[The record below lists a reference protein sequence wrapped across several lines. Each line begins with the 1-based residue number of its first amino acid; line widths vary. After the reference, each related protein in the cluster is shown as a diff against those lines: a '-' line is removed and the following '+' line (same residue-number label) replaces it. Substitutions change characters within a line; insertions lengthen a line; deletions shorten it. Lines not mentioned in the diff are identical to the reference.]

1 MRKPPTFFVTTLS
14 ILLFLSL
21 ACTACGRNTVY
32 SSAGTAPSPARD
44 PVTQVYAL
52 AWAPDGARLALGTK
66 NGDIQVWNTRSKTL
80 LLTAEQRFGAVY
92 ALAWSPDGKLI
103 ASVGGG
109 SIVQLWHATTGKQI
123 ALLHVRRSRGEGGR
137 ARSSLLSCA
146 LGFHVATR
154 NPVVI
159 VHS

>member
-52 AWAPDGARLALGTK
+52 TWAPDGKRLASGGQDQSVHL
-66 NGDIQVWNTRSKTL
+66 WNTTTGRQVFAYRS
-80 LLTAEQRFGAVY
+80 RFSTGGVL
-92 ALAWSPDGKLI
+92 ALAWSPNGKYL
-103 ASVGGG
+103 AAGTSVGIGQ
-109 SIVQLWHATTGKQI
+109 VWDTTM
-123 ALLHVRRSRGEGGR
+123 H
-137 ARSSLLSCA
+137 
-146 LGFHVATR
+146 
-154 NPVVI
+154 
-159 VHS
+159 